1 MIHDTHRQDILSS
14 LTGSPGSSV
23 PGSDG
28 LNPASLCAVVLDDD
42 QQNSQ
47 KPSACIKGSYSVS
60 TVHVSFPCSYFL
72 GSLVPDLAH
81 V

>member
-1 MIHDTHRQDILSS
+1 MIHDTHRQDILSR

-28 LNPASLCAVVLDDD
+28 LNPASLCAVVSDDA
-42 QQNSQ
+42 QHNSQ
-47 KPSACIKGSYSVS
+47 KPSACTEGSYCVS
-60 TVHVSFPCSYFL
+60 PVHVSFPCSYFL
-72 GSLVPDLAH
+72 GSLVPDLTH